1 MELKNPFRV
10 INFRHGKLKMTK
22 KDLQTWQVR
31 AKLAGV
37 AVVAI
42 AASGVAGLSI
52 HKKSRTDLRGERTQ
66 PSFTESHTIP
76 AGTDLSRSHLPSY
89 RTVWSS
95 LAVVNPHKS
104 DPHDLL
110 MRVRKANMVCGGCE
124 AQMLKA
130 ERVLHMVANAIVSR
144 GEEDSGP
151 ALSLA
156 ERVLSRAAVSD
167 FPLLTAIRWD
177 KVKRESRG
185 EGIEIYDLLVRRWS
199 ENRVFDPIFRRV
211 PRSIDGSV
219 MYGYDVGSPV
229 PNILTQPVPEGTRTL
244 DAHEEQKALELLK
257 DDGFVRVSNLIDL
270 DVIKSVR
277 DKLHVKCPKVYQRG
291 EEWEEMTTQEVD
303 TEDVEEGDEECF
315 VVDSANGRRHYLIRR
330 SQYEALAHG
339 VLRGI
344 MPLIYRYM
352 EAERSDTLLAKGSDA
367 PKDAT
372 TPLKDILPEVQPVIK
387 DDGSGPDLIPSVAP
401 RLYISDMQMVVA
413 NPVAQGQFW
422 HLDNG
427 AGGLT
432 VVVPLTLDDEML
444 GPLMVLPGSHHVAG
458 KNATDWWWTRA
469 LKVFKGA
476 LTSSGPDGNTSIT
489 YDLGDAII
497 YSGKMI
503 KRERGNRKYNR
514 SKVYLVWRFDFTD
527 TPPPGQNVFQT
538 VWYDICGYFLDHLKK
553 FYFWMPVGS

>member
-1 MELKNPFRV
+1 
-10 INFRHGKLKMTK
+10 
-22 KDLQTWQVR
+22 LQR
-31 AKLAGV
+31 
-37 AVVAI
+37 
-42 AASGVAGLSI
+42 
-52 HKKSRTDLRGERTQ
+52 LR
-66 PSFTESHTIP
+66 
-76 AGTDLSRSHLPSY
+76 
-89 RTVWSS
+89 
-95 LAVVNPHKS
+95 
-104 DPHDLL
+104 
-110 MRVRKANMVCGGCE
+110 
-124 AQMLKA
+124 
-130 ERVLHMVANAIVSR
+130 
-144 GEEDSGP
+144 
-151 ALSLA
+151 
-156 ERVLSRAAVSD
+156 
-167 FPLLTAIRWD
+167 
-177 KVKRESRG
+177 
-185 EGIEIYDLLVRRWS
+185 IEIYDLLVRRWS

-367 PKDAT
+367 PKDTT
-372 TPLKDILPEVQPVIK
+372 TPFKDILPEVQPVIK
-387 DDGSGPDLIPSVAP
+387 DDGSGPDLISSVAP

-432 VVVPLTLDDEML
+432 VVVP
-444 GPLMVLPGSHHVAG
+444 
-458 KNATDWWWTRA
+458 
-469 LKVFKGA
+469 
-476 LTSSGPDGNTSIT
+476 
-489 YDLGDAII
+489 
-497 YSGKMI
+497 
-503 KRERGNRKYNR
+503 
-514 SKVYLVWRFDFTD
+514 
-527 TPPPGQNVFQT
+527 
-538 VWYDICGYFLDHLKK
+538 
-553 FYFWMPVGS
+553 